1 MSHHLADFLSA
12 VIPRLC
18 GPARPVSRAVLTL
31 CALLALLPRVSRA
44 QDRLELGLMAG
55 GSYYLGEM
63 NPSQQFKMTRPAAAF
78 FGRYM
83 SNDRIAIRGQVG
95 YYGTA
100 GKYDS
105 KSPDVYS
112 SAVAPSGGGFTEG
125 QTEVVRPLDIEFE
138 NGLIDVSCL
147 GEFNFLSFDHMFRKD
162 QTRFTP
168 YLALGLGCTA
178 YSHYRAGA
186 KKRQFVLS
194 LPFGFGA
201 KYKLNKLL
209 RLGVEWTFHKTFTDD
224 LECVDDIQGSF
235 DPSDPYR
242 NGVHKMTH
250 NNDWFAN
257 LCVSLS
263 FSLWPRSLVCQ
274 DGYNPDRRR

>member
-1 MSHHLADFLSA
+1 MPHLAESLRGLL
-12 VIPRLC
+12 PRLC
-18 GPARPVSRAVLTL
+18 GSVSVAVRAAVAL
-31 CALLALLPRVSRA
+31 CAFLAFLPLPSQA

-55 GSYYLGEM
+55 GSYYLGDM

-83 SNDRIAIRGQVG
+83 ASDRVAFRGQVG

-125 QTEVVRPLDIEFE
+125 QTEVVRPLDLEFK
-138 NGLIDVSCL
+138 NGLIDVSFL
-147 GEFNFLSFDHMFRKD
+147 GEFNFLSFDHMFRKE

-178 YSHYRAGA
+178 YSHYKAGA

-201 KYKLNKLL
+201 KYKVNKLL
-209 RLGVEWTFHKTFTDD
+209 RLGLEWTFHKTFTDD
-224 LECVDDIQGSF
+224 LECVDDMQGSF

-257 LCVSLS
+257 VCVSVS

-274 DGYNPDRRR
+274 DGYNPERRR